1 MAEFEDT
8 ASEDDDD
15 DDENNMK
22 ANHIDDVDDDELE
35 QLARINAK
43 FNSNNLTE
51 KPLQPKGR
59 NFKPYLPTLL
69 SNAFSDFSSGH
80 FFP

>member
-1 MAEFEDT
+1 MAELGDT

-15 DDENNMK
+15 DTSTNDDENNMK
-22 ANHIDDVDDDELE
+22 TNHIDENINDQIDDVDDDELE

-59 NFKPYLPTLL
+59 NFKPYLPTL
-69 SNAFSDFSSGH
+69 
-80 FFP
+80 

>member
-1 MAEFEDT
+1 MAELGDT

-15 DDENNMK
+15 DTSTNDDENNMK
-22 ANHIDDVDDDELE
+22 ANHIDENINDQIDDVDDDELE

-59 NFKPYLPTLL
+59 NFKLYLPTL
-69 SNAFSDFSSGH
+69 
-80 FFP
+80 